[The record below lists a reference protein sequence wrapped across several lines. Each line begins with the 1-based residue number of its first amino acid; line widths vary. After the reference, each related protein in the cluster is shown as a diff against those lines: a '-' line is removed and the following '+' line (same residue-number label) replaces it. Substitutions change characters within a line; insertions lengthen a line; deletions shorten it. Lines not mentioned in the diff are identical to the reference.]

1 MKKGDNIVVILDGD
15 IKGAEVIAM
24 LPDGRVEISLK
35 CYYGD
40 NIRLDRHKAFTASEW
55 ELVKGEFCDV

>member
-40 NIRLDRHKAFTASEW
+40 NIRLDRHKAFTDSEW
-55 ELVKGEFCDV
+55 DLVKGEFCV

>member
-55 ELVKGEFCDV
+55 DKVKGEFL

>member
-1 MKKGDNIVVILDGD
+1 MKKGESIVVILDGD

-35 CYYGD
+35 TYDGD
-40 NIRLDRHKAFTASEW
+40 NFRVDRHKAFTASEW
-55 ELVKGEFCDV
+55 DLVKGEFYV

>member
-1 MKKGDNIVVILDGD
+1 MKAGESIVVILDGD

-55 ELVKGEFCDV
+55 DLVKGEFV

>member
-1 MKKGDNIVVILDGD
+1 MKAGESIVVIIDGK

-24 LPDGRVEISLK
+24 LPDGRVETSLK

-40 NIRLDRHKAFTASEW
+40 NARVDRHKAFTASEW
-55 ELVKGEFCDV
+55 ELVKGEFYV

>member
-40 NIRLDRHKAFTASEW
+40 NIRLDRHKAFTDSEW
-55 ELVKGEFCDV
+55 DLVKGEFL